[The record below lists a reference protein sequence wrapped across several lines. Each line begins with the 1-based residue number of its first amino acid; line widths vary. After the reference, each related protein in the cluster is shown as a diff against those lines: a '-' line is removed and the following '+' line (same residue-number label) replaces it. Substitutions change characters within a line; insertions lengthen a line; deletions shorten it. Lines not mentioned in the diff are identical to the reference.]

1 MFSKCHFYI
10 LKIKRNILVLVFLG
24 FCASLL
30 LFSTSNL
37 PAIKKGLTLWANSVV
52 PSLFPFF
59 VATELLMNTNFVTI
73 LGRFLTKIMKP
84 FFNIRGEGAFG
95 FIMGLISGYPV
106 GAKIACDFRENN
118 ICSKEECERL
128 LSFTNNSGPLF
139 IVGTVGISMFGNST
153 IGLLLLITHI
163 LACITVGIIFRF
175 WKYNSSSSD
184 YISNKNSNYKKY
196 KNVTFSNLGEIL
208 GKSISNSIS
217 TVLVIG
223 GFVVIFSSIISI
235 LKSSGI
241 LNSLIFTLTPIF
253 NFLHIDNSFIYG
265 ILTGL
270 LEITNG
276 ISSISNIN
284 IKAISINVII
294 TAFLLGFGGLS
305 VLLQVLSITS
315 KTDLSIKPYIYG
327 KLLHGVLAT
336 FYTFV
341 AIKIFPFFNK
351 SFEEFQFCSPQETKY
366 AFGERIRQDLI
377 LCNLLKIPQI
387 KENLSHILELR
398 PFKGIDNLAS

>member
-1 MFSKCHFYI
+1 MFSKCHFYV
-10 LKIKRNILVLVFLG
+10 LKVKRNIFALLFLTFG
-24 FCASLL
+24 ASLL

-37 PAIKKGLTLWANSVV
+37 PAIKKGLSLWANSVV
-52 PSLFPFF
+52 PSLSPFF
-59 VATELLMNTNFVTI
+59 VATELLMNTNFVNV
-73 LGRFLTKIMKP
+73 LGRFLNKLMKP
-84 FFNIRGEGAFG
+84 LFNIRGEGAFG
-95 FIMGLISGYPV
+95 SVMGLISGYPV

-175 WKYNSSSSD
+175 WKFNSSSPD
-184 YISNKNSNYKKY
+184 YVGNKSSNYKEY
-196 KNVTFSNLGEIL
+196 RNVTFANLGEVI
-208 GKSISNSIS
+208 GKSITNSIS
-217 TVLVIG
+217 TILMIG

-235 LKSSGI
+235 LKASGFLNIII
-241 LNSLIFTLTPIF
+241 LMITPVF
-253 NFLHIDNSFIYG
+253 NILHIDSSFIYG

-276 ISSISNIN
+276 ISSVSSIN
-284 IKAISINVII
+284 IKAISVNVII

-315 KTDLSIKPYIYG
+315 KTDLSIKPYVYG
-327 KLLHGVLAT
+327 KLLHGVLAA

-341 AIKIFPFFNK
+341 AIYVFPFFN
-351 SFEEFQFCSPQETKY
+351 F
-366 AFGERIRQDLI
+366 
-377 LCNLLKIPQI
+377 NL
-387 KENLSHILELR
+387 
-398 PFKGIDNLAS
+398 